1 MDLIPTYRSEDRC
14 LVPLSFDC
22 SEPDYHLIVHLIH
35 TWACK
40 IMLSGLLQSLLSYG
54 ISVQEATLS
63 ELQATERRY
72 AMLICMTVDFA
83 ESLMPYGCVCHLLPM
98 EIAWG
103 VYWRQQGAF
112 HGVDCEGMMGWL
124 HRRTNKFLACAVS
137 EGEMGSTGMAYF
149 TERLMGG
156 ASPARWWGVM
166 QEAKA
171 IEADCAYW
179 E

>member
-1 MDLIPTYRSEDRC
+1 MSRPVVVRLLGAR
-14 LVPLSFDC
+14 LS
-22 SEPDYHLIVHLIH
+22 PNRPPHPHLGLQDHAQWTIAITAVLRHLS
-35 TWACK
+35 AR
-40 IMLSGLLQSLLSYG
+40 
-54 ISVQEATLS
+54 ATLS
-63 ELQATERRY
+63 ELQAAERRY

-124 HRRTNKFLACAVS
+124 HRRTNKFLACAVT

-149 TERLMGG
+149 TERLMGEPLQPDG
-156 ASPARWWGVM
+156 RA
-166 QEAKA
+166 
-171 IEADCAYW
+171 
-179 E
+179 